1 MPCNSD
7 YLDPTNR
14 EAELQRAAKL
24 LVYVYEK
31 LNLEVPSYVKKAS
44 KDVYCKDDR
53 SVSRLCSILDAMP
66 PDTLDRIV
74 YNAKNKTSRDLAD
87 WWEEHQQADRER
99 EVEEDRQKQQ
109 RYEQYLK
116 LKEEFEPE

>member
-7 YLDPTNR
+7 YLNPTNR

-24 LVYVYEK
+24 LVYVYDK
-31 LNLEVPSYVKKAS
+31 LDIEVPSYVKKAS

-53 SVSRLCSILDAMP
+53 SVTRLCAILDVMLP
-66 PDTLDRIV
+66 NTLDEIV
-74 YNAKNKTSRDLAD
+74 YNAKDKTSRDLAD
-87 WWEEHQQADRER
+87 WWEEHQKADRER

-109 RYEQYLK
+109 RYKQYLK